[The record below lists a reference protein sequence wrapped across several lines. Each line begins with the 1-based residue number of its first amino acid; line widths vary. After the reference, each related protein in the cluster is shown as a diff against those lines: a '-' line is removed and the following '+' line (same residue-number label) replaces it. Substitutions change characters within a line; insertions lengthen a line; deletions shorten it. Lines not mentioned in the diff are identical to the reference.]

1 MIELQLRNQKIIA
14 KPFIPN
20 NRHLETI
27 QGKLTRLIMGLDVK
41 EQLRVYKWIN
51 ELSAGRY
58 YDIFSIAR
66 EIGETPDRVSA
77 VWRTLIIT
85 GVLKRVE
92 FTQMKPCLVHESEL
106 LLATRVIEDF
116 YEFGRGWNSTF
127 RMIKE
132 ALLRTSEVNEGTKGE
147 ADEACTSDNTS
158 DNTSDKLTNGVPA
171 IESMIDDDMIEV
183 DEDLSN
189 DNVVSNNAV
198 VTNVR

>member
-1 MIELQLRNQKIIA
+1 MIELQLKNQKITV

-20 NRHLETI
+20 ERHLETI
-27 QGKLTRLIMGLDVK
+27 QGKLTRLIMDLDVK

-58 YDIFSIAR
+58 YDVFSMAR

-77 VWRTLIIT
+77 MWRTLIIT

-106 LLATRVIEDF
+106 HLVARVIEDF
-116 YEFGRGWNSTF
+116 YTFGRGWNSTF

-132 ALLRTSEVNEGTKGE
+132 ALLRTSEVDEVKKDE
-147 ADEACTSDNTS
+147 ADEAG
-158 DNTSDKLTNGVPA
+158 TSDKLTNAVPNET
-171 IESMIDDDMIEV
+171 I
-183 DEDLSN
+183 
-189 DNVVSNNAV
+189 DNVIDAV
-198 VTNVR
+198 VVDRQQI